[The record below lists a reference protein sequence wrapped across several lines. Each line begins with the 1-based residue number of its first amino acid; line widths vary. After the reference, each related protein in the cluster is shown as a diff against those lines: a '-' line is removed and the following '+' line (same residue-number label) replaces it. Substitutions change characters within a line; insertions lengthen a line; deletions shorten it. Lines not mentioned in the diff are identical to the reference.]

1 MTVAFIDVYDK
12 IWELLEADSE
22 FTAMVKKGNRIKI
35 TGDSKIKPGIQDGD
49 IPQVYIGATTGDGGT
64 ISNRKC
70 DMSKAY
76 PIIISSGDQN
86 ATTSMSIEWLVI
98 GILTRGF
105 SDIID
110 IDGVRDVD
118 IIASNTQ
125 LVQEEIVRLAF
136 KGYTSVVTL
145 RVMFNIERRAAVPT
159 PTPTPTL

>member
-1 MTVAFIDVYDK
+1 MTVAFVDVYDK

-22 FTAMVKKGNRIKI
+22 FTAAVKAGNRIKI
-35 TGDSKIKPGIQDGD
+35 TDGDRIKPGVQAAD

-64 ISNRKC
+64 ISNKRC

-76 PIIISSGDQN
+76 PIIISSGDQK

-98 GILTRGF
+98 DILTKGF
-105 SDIID
+105 ADIIS
-110 IDGVRDVD
+110 IDGVRDID

-125 LVQEEIVRLAF
+125 YVQEEIVRLAF

-145 RVMFNIERRAAVPT
+145 RVMFNIERAAVEPT